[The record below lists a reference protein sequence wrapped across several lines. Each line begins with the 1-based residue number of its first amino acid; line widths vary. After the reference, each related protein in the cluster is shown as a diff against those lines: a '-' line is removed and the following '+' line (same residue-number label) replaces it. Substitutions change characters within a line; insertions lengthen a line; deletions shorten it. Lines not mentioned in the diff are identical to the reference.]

1 MINKKHLKII
11 AFILIL
17 VISIG
22 FAYLT
27 SNLFINGLIGY
38 RGNSWNIYFDNIQMI
53 NNDVDA
59 DKPIINNSKD
69 AISFSLSF
77 SEPGEIYKFSVD
89 IINSGTLDAMLNEII
104 KNGIDSSNQ
113 DYISYTIK
121 YYDDS
126 DLRINDAIK
135 AGAKTRIIIEV
146 IYKYE
151 TSVVAPA
158 GEQEFSFILKYI
170 HANDEAN
177 YLSPMY
183 ESEANN
189 VFTLNN
195 VKSNSMSNF
204 RIYGNTTQTQYSG
217 QNLFDFTDVRNTLGN
232 CTASED
238 GWITITA
245 DNTNGTSIAYPR
257 YYMGFDNAE
266 PGTNYL
272 IVTEIKNVTGTGV
285 LSIVSSHDELNEGY
299 FTSRVAYYFSDLSNG
314 TIKSAISKTKDS
326 LEGMGAPIRC
336 HATFNPGESGSV
348 TFRISIL
355 KDTSITGDSFVYE
368 PYVGGEPSPNPAYPQ
383 DVKNVTGDSTLK
395 IVGKNIY
402 NPSYRNSGWIVS
414 NAGTVTEENGVFTFN
429 ATGSDLYIWV
439 AENPSIVAPGSR
451 DQVFEFNN
459 KTYTATISNPLFT
472 KNIVNYYDENMNPL
486 GYKGFNS
493 NSFTFDNSVFAGSKY
508 FSLRFGY
515 QDSVAGEVYTAT
527 IQLEEGDIAT
537 DYEPYKEHSY
547 NINLGNLELNKIGG
561 YKDYIYYNIEKNKW
575 MLHKNTDKYTIDENT
590 AVSVGAGTTTTLIVI
605 RNQINY
611 FAGRVDGVVEGYCEK
626 LPYGLIWSTD
636 EEGFYVSRNSKT
648 LALRIRSNLVGTT
661 NSSVSEY
668 FSNNNTN
675 IYYRLYSAIDL
686 EIKDATLI
694 SQLDAIRNNNLF
706 EGVNNIYYNSNI
718 STDIS
723 FDYIEE

>member
-170 HANDEAN
+170 HANDDAN

-245 DNTNGTSIAYPR
+245 DNTNGTSISYPR

-285 LSIVSSHDELNEGY
+285 LSIISSNDELNEGY
-299 FTSRVAYYFSDLSNG
+299 FTSRVAYYFYDLSNG

-326 LEGMGAPIRC
+326 LEGIGAPIRC
-336 HATFNPGESGSV
+336 HATFKPGESGSV

-493 NSFTFDNSVFAGSKY
+493 NSFTFDNSLFAGSKY

-590 AVSVGAGTTTTLIVI
+590 AVSVGAGTTTTLIAI

-611 FAGRVDGVVEGYCEK
+611 FAGRADGVVEGYCEK
-626 LPYGLIWSTD
+626 LPYGLIWSTE

-694 SQLDAIRNNNLF
+694 SQLDAMRNNNLF